1 MAIALTG
8 LLLILTFGSLAFY
21 LACALLTW
29 RFFRRSPEAIS
40 NLEMP
45 PVSLMVPVCGLDA
58 GAWENWLSLCCQD
71 YPDYEIL
78 FGVKDAD
85 DPAVP
90 LLEKLVAT
98 FPERVRLYIDLPARG
113 SNYKDSNLS
122 YLLEAAQHEMI
133 IFADSDIRV
142 RPDYLRIAIAPLAD
156 PQVGL
161 VTCAFTGRNPQSLGS
176 ALAYCG
182 RCIDFIPSALIAR
195 ALDGGLRFAV
205 GVTLATRQTTL
216 AAAGGLHLSR
226 IGSDYNLGKRI
237 AQAGY
242 RVELSPYVLDWDTG
256 DEGVAAVYQRELRW
270 ARTIRYN
277 RGPIYY
283 TMIFCYGSLASLLLL
298 PVSGWASWAIALSLL
313 TWVGRYLQAW
323 VAIYYL
329 DSQKL
334 LPWLWALPFRDLLSL
349 AIWAV
354 GSYGRRVR
362 WRGRWLRVEGD
373 GLIRRWE
380 T

>member
-8 LLLILTFGSLAFY
+8 LLALLVTGSLVFY
-21 LACALLTW
+21 VACAVLTW
-29 RFFRRSPEAIS
+29 KFFQSDLIVTRASDYQ
-40 NLEMP
+40 P
-45 PVSLMVPVCGLDA
+45 PVSLMVPVCGLDP
-58 GAWENWLSLCCQD
+58 GAWENWTSLCTQD

-90 LLEKLVAT
+90 VLKKLVKRYA
-98 FPERVRLYIDLPARG
+98 ERARLFVELPPRG
-113 SNYKDSNLS
+113 INHKDSNLS
-122 YLLEAAQHEMI
+122 YLLEAAQHEII

-161 VTCAFTGRNPQSLGS
+161 VTCAFTGRQPQSLGS
-176 ALAYCG
+176 ALAYFG
-182 RCIDFIPSALIAR
+182 RCTDFIPSALIAR

-205 GVTLATRQTTL
+205 GVTLATRQSTL

-242 RVELSPYVLDWDTG
+242 RVELSRYVLDWDTG
-256 DEGVAAVYQRELRW
+256 QESLSEVYQRELRW

-283 TMIFCYGSLASLLLL
+283 TMIFCYGSLASLWLL
-298 PVSGWASWAIALSLL
+298 PLTNMANWAIALCLL
-313 TWVGRYLQAW
+313 TWGLRYLQALI
-323 VAIYYL
+323 AIHYL
-329 DSQKL
+329 ESGAL
-334 LPWLWALPFRDLLSL
+334 RRWLWALPLRDALSL
-349 AIWAV
+349 AVWLA
-354 GSYGRRVR
+354 GAYGRRVR

-373 GLIRRWE
+373 GLIRQWE
-380 T
+380 